1 MKITPDD
8 LKTILQKT
16 SDEIVNFT
24 EEVSS
29 KPDDFGHQDTD
40 VLLQAIKESQQALLD
55 YESQDF
61 IGNRWVDVDPRLT
74 KRILSAISSILE
86 KRAGESA
93 GSLQIAL
100 NSLIE
105 FQNDIRDIERR
116 RQKEKEMKFK
126 AKKVEQDIL

>member
-8 LKTILQKT
+8 LKSILQKT

-24 EEVSS
+24 QEVSS
-29 KPDDFGHQDTD
+29 KPDDFDHQDTD
-40 VLLQAIKESQQALLD
+40 VLLQAIQESQQALLD

-100 NSLIE
+100 NSLIA